1 MSNLLFIIY
10 FLYLVKQYTS
20 KPSYCAKK
28 YEAAPIQYNAIQ
40 LLSSEKPFTQTV
52 NHQKYKKKIQKGT
65 KVILYINGTKKGQ
78 EFFTCTSLKA
88 GSTRMRLLLYK
99 ILNQQFDGNFQVN
112 VYFEDEWVS
121 AHDLGSQKLQELLIE
136 RNIPRYLFVR
146 NPYIRAISMYN
157 DKILRQTRKQKL
169 FLQNIGLTKMDT
181 NISFAQFVENLYL
194 RPTQKL
200 NKFNQKT
207 PIDLHFAS
215 QSELCGLTLGMKYN
229 YIFKQENI
237 NLWYDCFVQLIDFSD
252 EVMHGWPGED
262 QCYFSSPKNPCN
274 GPHLENDSIST
285 GTKFFRKHDTGSEKM
300 TSYFYDNQT
309 IIDMVTELYLQ
320 DFVNFNYI
328 IW

>member
-10 FLYLVKQYTS
+10 FLYLVKQYKS

-181 NISFAQFVENLYL
+181 NISFA
-194 RPTQKL
+194 P
-200 NKFNQKT
+200 
-207 PIDLHFAS
+207 
-215 QSELCGLTLGMKYN
+215 
-229 YIFKQENI
+229 
-237 NLWYDCFVQLIDFSD
+237 W
-252 EVMHGWPGED
+252 
-262 QCYFSSPKNPCN
+262 
-274 GPHLENDSIST
+274 
-285 GTKFFRKHDTGSEKM
+285 
-300 TSYFYDNQT
+300 
-309 IIDMVTELYLQ
+309 
-320 DFVNFNYI
+320 
-328 IW
+328 